1 MHAPARDVRL
11 ARTLAL
17 IVVSAA
23 VLPGRPVRGQQGAAA
38 PTFNREVAPLLFE
51 RCASCHRPGRPAPF
65 SLLTYDD
72 VRPRAR
78 QLVAAVTSR
87 AMPPWKP
94 DSPPG
99 VFEGDPRLS
108 EQQLLVVR
116 RWLEAGAPRGDVGDR
131 SPAPAASSDWELGQP
146 DLVVHLAS

>member
-94 DSPPG
+94 DSPPEYSKATR
-99 VFEGDPRLS
+99 V
-108 EQQLLVVR
+108 
-116 RWLEAGAPRGDVGDR
+116 
-131 SPAPAASSDWELGQP
+131 
-146 DLVVHLAS
+146 